1 MTNLGAVLDPLAVE
15 RTRLAN
21 ERTLLAYI
29 RTALA
34 FGAGGM
40 VLLQFFPQYPSLLSF
55 AWALLVAGAVTL
67 AFGAYRFISIERR
80 LRRPGVAAAPPD
92 EEDDEG

>member
-1 MTNLGAVLDPLAVE
+1 MIEGQLRDQLAVE

-34 FGAGGM
+34 LAAAGGAM
-40 VLLQFFPQYPSLLSF
+40 IQFLPDHPSVMSI
-55 AWALLVAGAVTL
+55 AWILIVAGCATMII
-67 AFGAYRFISIERR
+67 GGYRFLAVRGQLKATRSG
-80 LRRPGVAAAPPD
+80 P
-92 EEDDEG
+92 

>member
-1 MTNLGAVLDPLAVE
+1 MNETQLRDQLAVE

-34 FGAGGM
+34 LAGGGA
-40 VLLQFFPQYPSLLSF
+40 VLLQFFPSYPSLF
-55 AWALLVAGAVTL
+55 RIAWLLVIAG
-67 AFGAYRFISIERR
+67 GATIVIGMVRFFLVGKR
-80 LRRPGVAAAPPD
+80 LR
-92 EEDDEG
+92 DDT

>member
-1 MTNLGAVLDPLAVE
+1 MNEEQLRDHLAVE

-34 FGAGGM
+34 LAAAGA
-40 VLLQFFPQYPSLLSF
+40 VLLQFFPANPVLSWF
-55 AWALLVAGAVTL
+55 AWLLVLGGGVTVAV
-67 AFGAYRFISIERR
+67 GIYRFVVVRGQ
-80 LRRPGVAAAPPD
+80 LR
-92 EEDDEG
+92 E

>member
-1 MTNLGAVLDPLAVE
+1 MNETQLRDELAAE

-34 FGAGGM
+34 LAGGGA
-40 VLLQFFPQYPSLLSF
+40 VLLQFFPSHPSLF
-55 AWALLVAGAVTL
+55 GVAWLLVVSGGIAIVIGT
-67 AFGAYRFISIERR
+67 YRFVVVGRR
-80 LRRPGVAAAPPD
+80 VHGSRS
-92 EEDDEG
+92 